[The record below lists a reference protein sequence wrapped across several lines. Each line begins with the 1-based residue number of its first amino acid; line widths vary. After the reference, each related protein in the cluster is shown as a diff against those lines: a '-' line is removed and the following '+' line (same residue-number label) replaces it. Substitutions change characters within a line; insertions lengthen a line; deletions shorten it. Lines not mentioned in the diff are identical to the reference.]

1 MLHILRDAS
10 TTLHRS
16 NAVSSSH
23 SHETIPVFP
32 QHGLISDECTWRR
45 IVVSDGKPAPR
56 RHPVINYK
64 FNSIQYLTKEDTT
77 VEFCTKIVC
86 MYLVVLDLR
95 RFPQMIYICLI
106 LVCSFT
112 DAFI

>member
-56 RHPVINYK
+56 RYHSGVLYK
-64 FNSIQYLTKEDTT
+64 NSLY
-77 VEFCTKIVC
+77 VFGGVGPSKIPTN
-86 MYLVVLDLR
+86 DLYM
-95 RFPQMIYICLI
+95 FDFG
-106 LVCSFT
+106 V
-112 DAFI
+112 